1 MSLASEVPLYP
12 LAPLL
17 FAIAVISFV
26 LQMARHLR
34 VFRAAH
40 PSDVANR
47 AGDRLRS
54 LLVYAIAQVRMF
66 RDRRAGTMHAAI
78 FWGFVLL
85 TVGTANRVTAG
96 LVEAVLAWPLDG
108 WIWRIVVAAGQLLA
122 VAVLVAIVYAAFRRV
137 VTRPA
142 RLTLSRDAL
151 LVLVLIGGIVATE
164 LVAEAFRLARY
175 GDPYEAATLVSWP
188 LGRLVAAPLSPSA
201 QQAIFGVTWW
211 ANILLVCAFLVYL
224 PGSKHLHIAT
234 AFFNTAFRKLTP
246 RGELPRMDL
255 ESESATFGVR
265 TIADLGW
272 KDLLDGFTCT
282 ECGRCQSQCPAWAT
296 GKPLNPKTFIM
307 GLRQM
312 AVDAEQGVPI
322 LPAMPRISGMP
333 RVTWLRPSDAPG
345 RPTADGGS
353 VAVGGSPA
361 TSVPSGDGSA
371 SAATGTGLVAS
382 AVARPIVDTAIP
394 YDAVWDCVTCGAC
407 VEACPV
413 TIEHVD
419 KIVGLRRNLVLEES
433 RFPQEATTAFTNMER
448 HGNPWGQPRTARLDW
463 AKGLSFDVPVAA
475 DVMARGAEG
484 GADGSSAAGPIDVLY
499 WVGCAAAFDD
509 RNRRVARA
517 LVTCLHE
524 SGVRFAVLGQEES
537 CSGDP
542 ARRMGNE
549 YVYQM
554 LAQANVDTLNRYSPP
569 KIVTACPHCFNTI
582 ANEYPQ
588 FGGRFEVVHHSAYLA
603 GLVAEGRLRP
613 ASAARAEPA
622 GAEARAGV
630 EGGSAGAEGGGPAVA
645 VATHAAG
652 AGDRASGASAA
663 ASPRSVTYHDSCYL
677 TRYNGV
683 IEQPRAVLAAV
694 PDLELREMERNGRQ
708 SFCCGAGGGRM
719 WMEERRGIRINAE
732 RTRQALET
740 GASTVATAC
749 PFCLVMMRDGVAD
762 AVAAGAAPPQVQTI
776 DIAELL
782 ASSLA
787 SSRPPA
793 KVGDA
798 SPHREAATASP
809 EVSG

>member
-12 LAPLL
+12 LAPLI
-17 FAIAVISFV
+17 FAIAVVSFA
-26 LQMARHLR
+26 LQMGRHLR

-54 LLVYAIAQVRMF
+54 LLRYAIAQVRMF

-108 WIWRIVVAAGQLLA
+108 WIWRVVVAAGQLLA

-234 AFFNTAFRKLTP
+234 AFFNTAFRKLAP
-246 RGELPRMDL
+246 RGELPPMDL
-255 ESESATFGVR
+255 ESETTFGVR

-312 AVDAEQGVPI
+312 AVDAEEGVPI
-322 LPAMPRISGMP
+322 LPGMP
-333 RVTWLRPSDAPG
+333 RVPWIRPSDAPA
-345 RPTADGGS
+345 RPVADVRGT
-353 VAVGGSPA
+353 VA
-361 TSVPSGDGSA
+361 
-371 SAATGTGLVAS
+371 GTGAGSDAAPGAGARAAVA
-382 AVARPIVDTAIP
+382 AGLATAALARPIVDTAMP

-419 KIVGLRRNLVLEES
+419 KIVGLRRNLVLEDS

-448 HGNPWGQPRTARLDW
+448 HGNPWGQPRSARLDW
-463 AKGLSFDVPVAA
+463 AKGLPFEVPVAA
-475 DVMARGAEG
+475 DVLAAAASSDSNGSGGPAPSDDG
-484 GADGSSAAGPIDVLY
+484 GAAPIEVLY

-517 LVTCLHE
+517 LVTCLQE
-524 SGVRFAVLGQEES
+524 AGVRFAVLGQEES

-554 LAQANVDTLNRYSPP
+554 LAQANVETLNRYAPP
-569 KIVTACPHCFNTI
+569 LIVTACPHCFNTI
-582 ANEYPQ
+582 SNEYPQ
-588 FGGRFEVVHHSAYLA
+588 FGGRYEVVHHSQYLA
-603 GLVAEGRLRP
+603 RLVAEGRLRP
-613 ASAARAEPA
+613 LT
-622 GAEARAGV
+622 
-630 EGGSAGAEGGGPAVA
+630 AVL
-645 VATHAAG
+645 
-652 AGDRASGASAA
+652 AA
-663 ASPRSVTYHDSCYL
+663 AETGDGSGTGDEGQTARGVPSGTVSAPILPGDVARRRTITYHDSCYL

-683 IEQPRAVLAAV
+683 FEQPRAVLAAV
-694 PDLELREMERNGRQ
+694 PGLELREMERNGRQ

-740 GASTVATAC
+740 GASAVATAC

-762 AVAAGAAPPQVQTI
+762 AVAAGAASTEVQTI

-782 ASSLA
+782 ASSLP
-787 SSRPPA
+787 SSRSLAPA
-793 KVGDA
+793 TDA
-798 SPHREAATASP
+798 SGPGGAASAAV
-809 EVSG
+809 EVEG